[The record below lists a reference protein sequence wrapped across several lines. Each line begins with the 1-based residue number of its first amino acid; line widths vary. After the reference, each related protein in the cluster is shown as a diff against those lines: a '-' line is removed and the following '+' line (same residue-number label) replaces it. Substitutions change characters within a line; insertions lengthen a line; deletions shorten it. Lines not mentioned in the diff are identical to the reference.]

1 MDDGVV
7 VDIWDGSYGVVGIDG
22 IGAGSIGVR
31 VWWYSWLPSL
41 RVRVWA
47 LAGVGLGV
55 WYGLYCAGAVVGGTV
70 VCQHRICGCPILWH
84 LAHRI

>member
-47 LAGVGLGV
+47 LAGAGLGV
-55 WYGLYCAGAVVGGTV
+55 
-70 VCQHRICGCPILWH
+70 
-84 LAHRI
+84 